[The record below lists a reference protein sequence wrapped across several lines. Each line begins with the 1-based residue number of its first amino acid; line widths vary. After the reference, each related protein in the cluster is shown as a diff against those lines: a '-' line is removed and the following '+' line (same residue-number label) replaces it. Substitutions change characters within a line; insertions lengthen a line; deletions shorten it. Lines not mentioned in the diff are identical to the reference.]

1 MGYLNNTSV
10 TIDAILTNKGRELL
24 SKGDGA
30 FNITQFALADDE
42 VDYTLWNPDHPLGS
56 DYYGVIIDNMPV
68 TEAIP
73 EQTQAMRYRLLTLDN
88 NNTIRIPI
96 VQLDKA
102 VMTLNANQPGNIL
115 SSTKG
120 MENANSTY
128 GYTAILSDSS
138 IASIQPAAGQSLPAQ
153 YALAT
158 VPQIN
163 TGDATSI
170 AVTSKGGF
178 TITAKDI
185 GGTVAKS
192 ATITII
198 ANETG
203 GSATATITVNPA
215 TIASNLTS

>member
-1 MGYLNNTSV
+1 M
-10 TIDAILTNKGRELL
+10 A
-24 SKGDGA
+24 KGDNSFA
-30 FNITQFALADDE
+30 ITQFALGDDE
-42 VDYTLWNPDHPLGS
+42 VDYTLWNEDHPLGS
-56 DYYGVIIDNMPV
+56 DYYGVIIDNMPI

-88 NNTIRIPI
+88 NNTIRIPV

-102 VMTLNANQPGNIL
+102 TITLNTSQPGRIQA
-115 SSTKG
+115 STKG

-138 IASIQPAAGQSLPAQ
+138 VATIQPSAGDSLPAA
-153 YALAT
+153 YSLAT

-178 TITAKDI
+178 TLYAKSL
-185 GGTVAKS
+185 ALPKS
-192 ATITII
+192 ATITIV

-203 GSATATITVNPA
+203 GSATATVNVNAITL
-215 TIASNLTS
+215 ASSQTS